1 MASDKLSKEEI
12 KSRLKSMN
20 PDQMRELIVELYREV
35 AT

>member
-1 MASDKLSKEEI
+1 MASKKLDKEAI

-20 PDQMRELIVELYREV
+20 PDEMRQLIVELYREV